1 MSYRFFAAIT
11 ALTAVL
17 FIPVPPGPG
26 AGPASLTRFVAVAEA
41 AGGGA
46 QAFYPP
52 DTRKFPQA
60 KTWVAA
66 KAKLPPYRAPRTPD
80 GVPDLQGT
88 WGGPVGGGNDDIEEH
103 EYVDVTTP
111 PQESYVSDPPDGKV
125 PYTSWALVKRN
136 EIRAGLSR
144 GWPGE
149 TGERLYSDPAAFCL
163 NGMPRSSFGGQEI
176 VQKPGYVMMLTAN
189 TYRVIPT
196 DGRPPI
202 GRDAKFFFG
211 NSRGHW
217 EGETLVVEVTS
228 LNGET
233 WFDSA
238 GNYYSENTRLVERWR
253 LVDANT
259 IDYEITI
266 EDPTIYTRPWKMN
279 YPKRRAGTPV
289 AGGAGG
295 ATAAAA
301 AAVVNRNDPYA
312 KELWE
317 QTCTEGNLENVVI
330 LKQLGFK
337 WFNGVTPPK

>member
-1 MSYRFFAAIT
+1 MSHRCFAAIT

-17 FIPVPPGPG
+17 VILALPG
-26 AGPASLTRFVAVAEA
+26 R
-41 AGGGA
+41 GGA

-52 DTRKFPQA
+52 DTPKFPQA
-60 KTWVAA
+60 KTWLAQ
-66 KAKLPPYRAPRTPD
+66 KAKLPPYKAPRTPD

-125 PYTSWALVKRN
+125 PYTPWALAKRN
-136 EIRAGLSR
+136 EIRAGLAR

-149 TGERLYSDPAAFCL
+149 TGERLYGDPGSFCL
-163 NGMPRSSFGGQEI
+163 NGMPRTSLGGQQI
-176 VQKPGYVMMLTAN
+176 LQKPGEVMLLTAN

-196 DGRPPI
+196 DGRPPL
-202 GRDAKFFFG
+202 GQSAKLFFG

-233 WFDSA
+233 WFDSV
-238 GNYYSENTRLVERWR
+238 GNFYSENARMVERWR

-259 IDYEITI
+259 IDYEVTI
-266 EDPTIYTRPWKMN
+266 EDPTIYTRPWKIN
-279 YPKRRAGTPV
+279 YPKKRAGTPG
-289 AGGAGG
+289 AAGDPGAGGGAGIIA
-295 ATAAAA
+295 ATAV
-301 AAVVNRNDPYA
+301 AVVNNDPYA
-312 KELWE
+312 KEFWE
-317 QTCTEGNLENVVI
+317 QTCVEGNLENVII

-337 WFNGVTPPK
+337 WFKAVTPPK